1 MREPVQEGAMSAR
14 KATQK
19 SAKGT
24 TTSGKK
30 SKGFTDEERA
40 AMKERAQELK
50 AEARKADGE
59 SAVLAKIAE
68 MPEPDRALAER
79 LHAIINASAPDLS
92 PKTWYGMPAY
102 AKDGKVVCYFQSA
115 EKFKSRYAT
124 FGFSDKANLD
134 EGAMWPPS
142 FALKEL
148 TAAEEAKIGALVS
161 TDGRASSFTR
171 DFRPLHAFS
180 RDRLRS
186 LEAAFAD
193 GAFPP
198 IVTVKLGETYFVIDG
213 HHRAALARRG
223 GAEMIDADVTELI
236 ARVPL
241 PAGAD
246 MLEVVLRE
254 LERIFL
260 EDSGLVEARPGV
272 RVSVSR
278 PAHYLELLE
287 NIQVHG
293 YHLMRGRGRVLEN
306 AEIAADWFDAIYTPT
321 LAAIERLRLG
331 RLYRDA
337 PPGDLFLVLHRHRRG
352 AVPSTG
358 CPPLPPNG

>member
-1 MREPVQEGAMSAR
+1 M
-14 KATQK
+14 
-19 SAKGT
+19 KGL
-24 TTSGKK
+24 
-30 SKGFTDEERA
+30 RA
-40 AMKERAQELK
+40 GR
-50 AEARKADGE
+50 R
-59 SAVLAKIAE
+59 
-68 MPEPDRALAER
+68 DRLLE
-79 LHAIINASAPDLS
+79 
-92 PKTWYGMPAY
+92 
-102 AKDGKVVCYFQSA
+102 
-115 EKFKSRYAT
+115 
-124 FGFSDKANLD
+124 LD
-134 EGAMWPPS
+134 EVERR
-142 FALKEL
+142 LKPFGRRYLGVREIPL
-148 TAAEEAKIGALVS
+148 DALVG

-171 DFRPLHAFS
+171 DFRPLRSFS

-186 LEAAFAD
+186 LEGAFAD

-198 IVTVKLGETYFVIDG
+198 IVTVKLGEAYFVIDG

-260 EDSGLVEARPGV
+260 EDSGLAEARPGV
-272 RVSVSR
+272 RVLVSR

-306 AEIAADWFDAIYTPT
+306 AEIAADWCDAIYTPT
-321 LAAIERLRLG
+321 LAAIDRLRLG

-337 PPGDLFLVLHRHRRG
+337 PPGDLFLVLHRHRRD
-352 AVPSTG
+352 AFPSTG
-358 CPPLPPNG
+358 CPHLAQTVVSVIGDGERRRRLRLPGRRSRSPAER

>member
-1 MREPVQEGAMSAR
+1 MKGLGAR
-14 KATQK
+14 
-19 SAKGT
+19 
-24 TTSGKK
+24 
-30 SKGFTDEERA
+30 R
-40 AMKERAQELK
+40 R
-50 AEARKADGE
+50 
-59 SAVLAKIAE
+59 
-68 MPEPDRALAER
+68 DRLLE
-79 LHAIINASAPDLS
+79 
-92 PKTWYGMPAY
+92 
-102 AKDGKVVCYFQSA
+102 
-115 EKFKSRYAT
+115 
-124 FGFSDKANLD
+124 LD
-134 EGAMWPPS
+134 EVERR
-142 FALKEL
+142 LKPFGRRYL
-148 TAAEEAKIGALVS
+148 GLRAIPLDALVG

-186 LEAAFAD
+186 LQEAFAD

-198 IVTVKLGETYFVIDG
+198 IVAVKLGETYFVIDG

-260 EDSGLVEARPGV
+260 EDSGLAEARPGA

-287 NIQVHG
+287 NVQIHG
-293 YHLMRGRGRVLEN
+293 YHMMRGRSRVLQD
-306 AEIAADWFDAIYTPT
+306 AEIAADWHDAIYTPT
-321 LAAIERLRLG
+321 LAAIDRLRLG

-337 PPGDLFLVLHRHRRG
+337 PPGDLFLVLHRHRRD
-352 AVPSTG
+352 AFPSTG
-358 CPPLPPNG
+358 CPHLAQTVVSVIGDGERRRRLRLPGRGRRSPAQP